1 MQGIQKD
8 VDFFLVIFGIVA
20 ITIKFIWN
28 VFVNAFSILPIL
40 LIIAAIPP
48 YRNDKFN
55 ALKVIIGIWFIY
67 HYWS

>member
-1 MQGIQKD
+1 MGT
-8 VDFFLVIFGIVA
+8 FFAVIFVA
-20 ITIKFIWN
+20 IGNILIFLWN

-48 YRNDKFN
+48 YRNDTFN
-55 ALKVIIGIWFIY
+55 GLKVIMGIWFIY

>member
-1 MQGIQKD
+1 MGT
-8 VDFFLVIFGIVA
+8 FFAAIIVSIA
-20 ITIKFIWN
+20 QILIFIWN